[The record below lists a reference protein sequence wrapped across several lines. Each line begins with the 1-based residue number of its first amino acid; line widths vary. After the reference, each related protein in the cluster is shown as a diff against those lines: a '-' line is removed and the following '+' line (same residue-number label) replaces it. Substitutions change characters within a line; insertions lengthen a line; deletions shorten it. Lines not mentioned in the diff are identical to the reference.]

1 MSAKRHRSKKYYRF
15 RMENFMSKELHYN
28 NPIVLQR
35 ADPYVLPTVIITLPV
50 PFRHMTAL
58 N

>member
-35 ADPYVLPTVIITLPV
+35 ADPYVYRHTDGYYYFTGSV
-50 PFRHMTAL
+50 PAYD
-58 N
+58 